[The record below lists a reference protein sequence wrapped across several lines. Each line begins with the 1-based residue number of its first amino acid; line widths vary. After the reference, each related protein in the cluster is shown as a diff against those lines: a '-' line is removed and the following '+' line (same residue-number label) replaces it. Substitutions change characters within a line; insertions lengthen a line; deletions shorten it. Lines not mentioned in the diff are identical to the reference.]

1 MAKPYAIAST
11 GQAILS
17 LLASACPRADFPNAQ
32 FELYQAR
39 NFQSPMDEGI
49 ALYLHR
55 ITPANNV
62 RNLPPRVAPD
72 GRTYR
77 PAVPIDLH
85 YLLIAWARDTVKQH
99 RLLGWAIRTI
109 EDTPTLTTGVLNQP
123 GPEPDMFYPG
133 ESIDMIMETFPI
145 QDMGAIWDVTKPNIP
160 IAVAYTARILEL
172 DSSLQISDAGAVQT
186 RDFRAGKLVT
196 A

>member
-1 MAKPYAIAST
+1 
-11 GQAILS
+11 
-17 LLASACPRADFPNAQ
+17 
-32 FELYQAR
+32 
-39 NFQSPMDEGI
+39 MDEGV

-62 RNLPPRVAPD
+62 RNLPPRIAPD
-72 GRTYR
+72 GRKYR

-85 YLLIAWARDTVKQH
+85 YLVIAWARDAAKQQ

-133 ESIDMIMETFPI
+133 ESVDLIMETFPI

-160 IAVAYTARILEL
+160 LAVAYTARILQL
-172 DSSLQISDAGAVQT
+172 DSSLEMTDAGAVQT
-186 RDFRAGKLVT
+186 RDLRAGKLVT
-196 A
+196 V

>member
-1 MAKPYAIAST
+1 MANPYAVAST

-39 NFQSPMDEGI
+39 NFQTPMEEGI

-72 GRTYR
+72 GRKFR
-77 PAVPIDLH
+77 PSAPIDLH
-85 YLLIAWARDTVKQH
+85 YLIIAWARNAVKQH
-99 RLLGWAIRTI
+99 RLMGWAIRTI
-109 EDTPTLTTGVLNQP
+109 EDTPTLTAGVLNQP
-123 GPEPDMFYPG
+123 GPEADMFHPG
-133 ESIDMIMETFPI
+133 ESIDMIMETFAI
-145 QDMGAIWDVTKPNIP
+145 QDMGSIWDVTKPNIP
-160 IAVAYTARILEL
+160 LAVAYTARILEL
-172 DSSLQISDAGAVQT
+172 DSSLDLTEVGAVQT
-186 RDFRAGKLVT
+186 RVLRSGRPVAV
-196 A
+196 